1 MTINAVIMVKFAPFN
16 KQVLSQQRKKSFSG
30 LFVHTFYF
38 NYQLLPI
45 LVNLFIYFYHF
56 LKLLRIN
63 VAL

>member
-45 LVNLFIYFYHF
+45 LVN
-56 LKLLRIN
+56 
-63 VAL
+63 